1 MQTQP
6 NAINNN
12 SINKRLRF
20 SGGLIALGLLVQA
33 LSLLW
38 NHPLSFIAFVS
49 LGGLLLLAGILVY
62 LITLVNVATVKSGGP
77 ADATGQNRS
86 EA

>member
-1 MQTQP
+1 MQTQ
-6 NAINNN
+6 AN
-12 SINKRLRF
+12 SINKRLRL

-62 LITLVNVATVKSGGP
+62 LFTLVNVATVKPDEP
-77 ADATGQNRS
+77 ADAQAGKPI
-86 EA
+86 